1 MELNHKEIIIKIID
15 WLKEK
20 KAENIL
26 YFDLKDKSDLT
37 DSMIIC
43 HGTGEL
49 HTKAIAENVIQKS
62 KEQKIHIFATEGLGN
77 ATWILIDF
85 IDIIVHIFNEDTR
98 NYYKLEEL
106 WNVNHH
112 NKKDVEADYV
122 KS

>member
-1 MELNHKEIIIKIID
+1 MEFSHKEIIVKIID

-26 YFDLKDKSDLT
+26 YFDVKEKSDLT

-49 HTKAIAENVIQKS
+49 HTKAIAENIIQKS

-106 WNVNHH
+106 WNVNHQ